1 VSRREPP
8 GPWQLAVA
16 CAVGAAAIGLV
27 VAVTVRLLR
36 DGAGTGD
43 PLDVVRALGDGLSDA
58 TTWQVV
64 GWCALAGA
72 AVGGVV
78 GALRRRGSGGPR

>member
-1 VSRREPP
+1 VSRREAP
-8 GPWQLAVA
+8 GPWQLAA
-16 CAVGAAAIGLV
+16 AGAVGGAAIGLV

-43 PLDVVRALGDGLSDA
+43 PLDVFRALGDALSDA

-64 GWCALAGA
+64 GWCALGGAVVAGVLG
-72 AVGGVV
+72 AVGR
-78 GALRRRGSGGPR
+78 RRRGGPR

>member
-1 VSRREPP
+1 MSRREAP

-16 CAVGAAAIGLV
+16 GALGAAAIGLV
-27 VAVTVRLLR
+27 VAVTVRLVR

-43 PLDVVRALGDGLSDA
+43 PLDVFRALGDGLSDP

-64 GWCALAGA
+64 GWCALGGA
-72 AVGGVV
+72 VVSGVV
-78 GALRRRGSGGPR
+78 GALGRRRRGGPR